1 MRDYILVVRAAL
13 DAMNEEAG
21 EAKATAEAT
30 QTELIGKLEP
40 TFFGI
45 CLI

>member
-1 MRDYILVVRAAL
+1 VRAAL
-13 DAMNEEAG
+13 DAANEEAG
-21 EAKATAEAT
+21 EDKVTAVVT
-30 QTELIGKLEP
+30 QGELTGKLNP